1 MSITPTSNTTLNF
14 IDAFTLSEKTN
25 LNIYIL
31 SLRDLDD
38 FQLDSSNIPD
48 LIMIPIYQY
57 NDITRILEQEQLKD
71 VKTAIILPNLHMKD
85 IIRLYEFDLDGYFV
99 KNMSENEI
107 VSGIRFIHEGSIYV
121 YPELAK
127 DLHDEFLTLSSTL
140 QSRPEGLL
148 TKREWDVLLEIS
160 RGNNNEMIANNLEI
174 SDKTV
179 KNHVTTVLRKLNVN
193 DRTNAMLLAYRN
205 GWI

>member
-1 MSITPTSNTTLNF
+1 MTPTSNRTLNF
-14 IDAFTLSEKTN
+14 IDEFTLSEKTN
-25 LNIYIL
+25 LNISII

-38 FQLDSSNIPD
+38 FKIEPSNTPD
-48 LIMIPIYQY
+48 LVMIPIYQY
-57 NDITRILEQEQLKD
+57 NDITQILEQEELKN

-85 IIRLYEFDLDGYFV
+85 TIRLYELDIDGYFV
-99 KNMSENEI
+99 KNMSLNEI
-107 VSGIRFIHEGSIYV
+107 ISGIRFVHEGYIYV

-127 DLHDEFLTLSSTL
+127 DLYEEFLNLSYTL

-160 RGNNNEMIANNLEI
+160 RGNNNEMIARNLEI

-179 KNHVTTVLRKLNVN
+179 KNHVTTVLRKLHVN
-193 DRTNAMLLAYRN
+193 DRTNAMLLAYRK

>member
-1 MSITPTSNTTLNF
+1 MSITPTSNSTFNF

-25 LNIYIL
+25 LNISIL
-31 SLRDLDD
+31 SLRELDN

-48 LIMIPIYQY
+48 LMMIPIYQY
-57 NDITRILEQEQLKD
+57 NDVTRILEQEQLKD
-71 VKTAIILPNLHMKD
+71 VKTAVILPNLHMKD
-85 IIRLYEFDLDGYFV
+85 TIRLYEHDIDGFFV
-99 KNMSENEI
+99 KNMSLNEI
-107 VSGIRFIHEGSIYV
+107 ISGIRFIHEGYIYV

-127 DLHDEFLTLSSTL
+127 ALHDQFLTLSSTL

-160 RGNNNEMIANNLEI
+160 RGNNNEIIASNLDI

-193 DRTNAMLLAYRN
+193 DRTNAMLLAYRK